1 MNHQVMAT
9 NVRTRAD
16 EVVKRTRSLNV
27 YELSQDLLDKQL
39 ELLERKYGG
48 HARANHA
55 ARVIQRAFRHYSMR
69 RKFATITAM
78 AKAERRLSR
87 RFMGGAD
94 DWTSPSQ
101 QHQHQQASPAASLSS
116 TSSAGV
122 SPAGVVAPV
131 AAADDAAYV
140 IRCNFAALYRDL
152 SQNVTRPPRT
162 PLRSNSSGHHH
173 HQQTPLSA
181 PVTPPAHYQQY
192 QQQHHQYGGAQYA
205 NYSGAPAVTP
215 SAPVN
220 YSAALYSSHTYLE
233 QRRNNSIDSATVGLQ
248 LHNRSVSAGAVTPAA
263 AAAAAKRVPPEVPR
277 RTTSVLSGKSND
289 RTDSG
294 NGTRSG
300 ASTPA
305 ASPAVCGATTTAAQQ
320 ERRTSHLS
328 EHSASEDSLENAG
341 YVGSSVFWGSSSEST
356 NTTVL
361 QYPEPLHHRQRP
373 RLRRQCRRRLPA
385 RPRSWRAS
393 ASASTGSVSTCS
405 IRNRSAESPT

>member
-1 MNHQVMAT
+1 
-9 NVRTRAD
+9 
-16 EVVKRTRSLNV
+16 
-27 YELSQDLLDKQL
+27 
-39 ELLERKYGG
+39 
-48 HARANHA
+48 
-55 ARVIQRAFRHYSMR
+55 MR

-94 DWTSPSQ
+94 DWSSPSQ
-101 QHQHQQASPAASLSS
+101 QHQHQQASPAASLSC
-116 TSSAGV
+116 TSAAGV
-122 SPAGVVAPV
+122 SPVGVVAPA

-192 QQQHHQYGGAQYA
+192 QQHQHHHHHQYGSAQYA

-233 QRRNNSIDSATVGLQ
+233 QRRNNSIDSATAGLQ
-248 LHNRSVSAGAVTPAA
+248 LHNRSVSAGAVTPAAAAA

-294 NGTRSG
+294 SGTRSG

-305 ASPAVCGATTTAAQQ
+305 ASPAVGGATAAAAQQ

-356 NTTVL
+356 NNHCSPVPGAAPSSTV
-361 QYPEPLHHRQRP
+361 
-373 RLRRQCRRRLPA
+373 
-385 RPRSWRAS
+385 AS
-393 ASASTGSVSTCS
+393 ASAAAPSSASSQAKILES
-405 IRNRSAESPT
+405 IRKRQYRVGLNLFNKKPERGVAYLTQKGFLENTPRAVAKFFISRKGVSKQMIGEYLGQSRPSCNLLNN